1 MPPIDECQEEA
12 ILIQLCQEAV
22 TSLDNLLAAAPRER
36 HQIVDRSEHAIVR
49 LRDCL
54 IERCRQETTGGE
66 ASALR
71 SALDQVNIAVSL
83 ITGVEYPGTGLQE
96 KPMVQARDILK
107 ALDF

>member
-1 MPPIDECQEEA
+1 MPQSTECQGVDT
-12 ILIQLCQEAV
+12 LTQLRQEALQI
-22 TSLDNLLAAAPRER
+22 LDDLLATPPRER
-36 HQIVDRSEHAIVR
+36 HQIIDHSEHAIVR

-54 IERCRQETTGGE
+54 IESCRQETAGSE

-83 ITGVEYPGTGLQE
+83 ITGVEYPGTGMQE

-107 ALDF
+107 ALHF